1 MIEAILGA
9 LAVAAAEP
17 QKAEPKNDPA
27 KWVRASDL
35 PRISDDAAVT
45 TFELTIDETGKA
57 VSCAIIVSSGIDDLD
72 ASVCKAVTKR
82 ARFEPASNAN
92 GLKVHAARR
101 DRVIWKPH
109 AVGYNKSYDA
119 ADLIV
124 TLPELQTSKELLVE
138 VLLVVTDS
146 GDTAECNVAK
156 SSGDTKLD
164 EFACDA
170 ATSSQV
176 ALPIVDGTGQKV
188 AGLRSLFV
196 AFEPGPTVSVRIR

>member
-27 KWVRASDL
+27 RWVRASDL

-45 TFELTIDETGKA
+45 TFDLTIDETGKA
-57 VSCAIIVSSGIDDLD
+57 VGCAIIVSSGSDDLD
-72 ASVCKAVTKR
+72 ASVCRAVTKR
-82 ARFEPASNAN
+82 ARFEPASNEN
-92 GLKVHAARR
+92 GSKVHSARR
-101 DRVIWKPH
+101 DRVVWRPQ
-109 AVGYNKSYDA
+109 AVGYNKSIDA

-124 TLPELQTSKELLVE
+124 TSPEVQTSEELLVE
-138 VLLVVTDS
+138 VLLVMTDTGDTSECIVAKAS
-146 GDTAECNVAK
+146 GDAE
-156 SSGDTKLD
+156 LD
-164 EFACDA
+164 ELACDA
-170 ATSSQV
+170 ATDPQV

-196 AFEPGPTVSVRIR
+196 AFEPGPTMSVRIL